1 MSLDKDL
8 VSSFV
13 DEVARP
19 SSNPGAAEK
28 EGPSKAVAK
37 IMEAEA
43 TQDSNGFNGMCMKK
57 HPSEEMSVFLLIFI
71 IHNHIIAFNAI

>member
-1 MSLDKDL
+1 MNKDL

-19 SSNPGAAEK
+19 SSNPGAAGK

-43 TQDSNGFNGMCMKK
+43 TQDSNGFKGMCMKK
-57 HPSEEMSVFLLIFI
+57 HPSEEMSVFFLLIFI

>member
-1 MSLDKDL
+1 MSLNKDL
-8 VSSFV
+8 VSSFI

-19 SSNPGAAEK
+19 SSNPGAARK

-57 HPSEEMSVFLLIFI
+57 HPSEEMSVCLFFFAYF
-71 IHNHIIAFNAI
+71 HNP